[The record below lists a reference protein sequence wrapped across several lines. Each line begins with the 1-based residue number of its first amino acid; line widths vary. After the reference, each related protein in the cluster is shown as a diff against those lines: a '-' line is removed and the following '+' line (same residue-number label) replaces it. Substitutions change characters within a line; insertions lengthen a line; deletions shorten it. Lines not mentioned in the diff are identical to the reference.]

1 MRRKLFCLTA
11 CALITLTSWAQQAL
25 FNGNDIVSPEVKN
38 DCSVTFRLYAPKAI
52 TVQLTGDFL
61 SQEKNGIIN
70 MTEEKNGI
78 WSYTSEKLAPELY
91 SYKFRINGM
100 DYLDPSNI
108 YMNRDIAT
116 YTNFFIIKEK
126 KDDRGYLYSVNA
138 VPHGNVLKVWYDSP
152 TLKMKRRMTVYT
164 PAGYEKGGKYPVL
177 YLLHGAGGDEEAWT
191 TLGRASQIMDNLI
204 ASGKAKP
211 MIVVMPNGNTNCE
224 AAPGEWSKGM
234 YKPSFMGHA
243 GSKSIA
249 TMDESFPDIVKYIE
263 NNYKVLKGKNNRA
276 ICGLSMGGGHSFDI
290 SKRYPNMFNY
300 IGLFSAALFMGNNN
314 PQKETLEGME
324 SDSAFKK
331 EISTLF
337 NAHPKLY
344 WIAIGKTDFLYKS
357 NAEYRKFLDSHKYK
371 YEYYE
376 SEDGHI
382 WRNWRVY
389 LTLFA
394 QKIFK

>member
-1 MRRKLFCLTA
+1 
-11 CALITLTSWAQQAL
+11 
-25 FNGNDIVSPEVKN
+25 
-38 DCSVTFRLYAPKAI
+38 
-52 TVQLTGDFL
+52 
-61 SQEKNGIIN
+61 
-70 MTEEKNGI
+70 
-78 WSYTSEKLAPELY
+78 
-91 SYKFRINGM
+91 M

-126 KDDRGYLYSVNA
+126 KDDKGYLYSVNA

-152 TLKMKRRMTVYT
+152 TLKMKRRMTVYI

-243 GSKSIA
+243 SSKSVA

-324 SDSAFKK
+324 SDSSFKK
-331 EISTLF
+331 EIATLF

-371 YEYYE
+371 YEYHE